1 MNKPKVS
8 VSRLIAFRYIS
19 IKSHSHLVAFM
30 SSISIF
36 GLSLGVG
43 ILITASSIMNG
54 FDAELR
60 ENILGVI
67 PHITISSEEDLK
79 PNEWDRMEGS
89 IMTLSNVEAVSP
101 SINMG
106 GVAATSMGSGGVL
119 VNGIEVSSESSV
131 SVIHKFF
138 VNGQLE
144 DLADNPWGIALGE
157 SLAKNLGVQVGESID
172 LYSPTIVINPLTPRV
187 SFRSFQVVGIFKVG
201 NQEIDSNL
209 VIANMQAVRALFRIR
224 QEYNG
229 FRIKLHNVLEVGETE
244 RLISNLALPGV
255 SIISWR
261 SQFGAIYENINFSR
275 SIISLMLWLLIMI
288 AAFNLI
294 VSLIM
299 IVKGK
304 ASDIA
309 ILRALGASPLMIRSI
324 FIWQGGLIGL
334 IGIIFGVILGIVGS
348 FQIGNLAAYVEDLFS
363 INLLNAD
370 VYPID
375 FLPSEFS
382 IFDVGSVVA
391 GVLLLSI
398 LATIYPSS
406 KAASTPPAESLRSP

>member
-1 MNKPKVS
+1 M
-8 VSRLIAFRYIS
+8 
-19 IKSHSHLVAFM
+19 
-30 SSISIF
+30 
-36 GLSLGVG
+36 
-43 ILITASSIMNG
+43 
-54 FDAELR
+54 D
-60 ENILGVI
+60 
-67 PHITISSEEDLK
+67 
-79 PNEWDRMEGS
+79 
-89 IMTLSNVEAVSP
+89 
-101 SINMG
+101 
-106 GVAATSMGSGGVL
+106 
-119 VNGIEVSSESSV
+119 
-131 SVIHKFF
+131 
-138 VNGQLE
+138 
-144 DLADNPWGIALGE
+144 
-157 SLAKNLGVQVGESID
+157 
-172 LYSPTIVINPLTPRV
+172 
-187 SFRSFQVVGIFKVG
+187 
-201 NQEIDSNL
+201 
-209 VIANMQAVRALFRIR
+209 
-224 QEYNG
+224 

-244 RLISNLALPGV
+244 NLISNLSLPGV
-255 SIISWR
+255 SVVSWK

-275 SIISLMLWLLIMI
+275 SIISLMLWLLIMV

-299 IVKGK
+299 IVNGK

-324 FIWQGGLIGL
+324 FIWQGLLIGL
-334 IGIIFGVILGIVGS
+334 IGILFGVILGIVGS
-348 FQIGNLAAYVEDLFS
+348 FQIGNLAAYVERLFS

>member
-1 MNKPKVS
+1 M
-8 VSRLIAFRYIS
+8 
-19 IKSHSHLVAFM
+19 
-30 SSISIF
+30 
-36 GLSLGVG
+36 
-43 ILITASSIMNG
+43 
-54 FDAELR
+54 
-60 ENILGVI
+60 
-67 PHITISSEEDLK
+67 
-79 PNEWDRMEGS
+79 
-89 IMTLSNVEAVSP
+89 
-101 SINMG
+101 
-106 GVAATSMGSGGVL
+106 
-119 VNGIEVSSESSV
+119 NGIEVSSESSV

-144 DLADNPWGIALGE
+144 NLADNPWGIALGE

-224 QEYNG
+224 QEHNG

-391 GVLLLSI
+391 GVFLLSI

>member
-19 IKSHSHLVAFM
+19 SKSHSHLVSFM
-30 SSISIF
+30 SAISIF

-54 FDAELR
+54 FDTELR

-67 PHITISSEEDLK
+67 PHITVSSGEGLESH
-79 PNEWDRMEGS
+79 EWDQMEDS
-89 IMTLSNVEAVSP
+89 IMALANVEAASP

-106 GVAATSMGSGGVL
+106 GVVATSVGSAGVL

-131 SVIHKFF
+131 SVIHNFF
-138 VNGQLE
+138 VSGELE
-144 DLADNPWGIALGE
+144 NLADNRWGIVLGE
-157 SLAKNLGVQVGESID
+157 SLAKNLGVQLGESID
-172 LYSPTIVINPLTPRV
+172 LFSPTIVINPLTPRV
-187 SFRSFQVVGIFKVG
+187 PFRSFEVVGIFRVG

-209 VIANMQAVRALFRIR
+209 VIANMEAVRAVFRIR
-224 QEYNG
+224 HKYNG

-244 RLISNLALPGV
+244 NLISNLSLPGV
-255 SIISWR
+255 SVVSWK

-275 SIISLMLWLLIMI
+275 SIISLMLWLLIMV

-324 FIWQGGLIGL
+324 FIWQGLLIGL
-334 IGIIFGVILGIVGS
+334 IGILFGVILGIVGS
-348 FQIGNLAAYVEDLFS
+348 FQIGNLAAYVERLFS

-382 IFDVGSVVA
+382 IFDVGSVVT

>member
-19 IKSHSHLVAFM
+19 SKSHSHLVSFM
-30 SSISIF
+30 SAISIF

-54 FDAELR
+54 FDKELR

-67 PHITISSEEDLK
+67 PHITVSSGEGLESH
-79 PNEWDRMEGS
+79 EWDQMEDS
-89 IMTLSNVEAVSP
+89 IMALANVEAASP

-106 GVAATSMGSGGVL
+106 GVVATSVGSAGVL

-131 SVIHKFF
+131 SVIHNFF
-138 VNGQLE
+138 VSGELE
-144 DLADNPWGIALGE
+144 NLADNRWGIVLGE
-157 SLAKNLGVQVGESID
+157 SLAKNLGVQLGESID
-172 LYSPTIVINPLTPRV
+172 LFSPTIVINPLTLRV
-187 SFRSFQVVGIFKVG
+187 PFRSFEVVGIFRVG

-209 VIANMQAVRALFRIR
+209 VIANMEAVRAVFRIR
-224 QEYNG
+224 HKYNG

-244 RLISNLALPGV
+244 NLISNLSLPGV
-255 SIISWR
+255 SVVSWK

-275 SIISLMLWLLIMI
+275 SIISLMLWLLIMV

-324 FIWQGGLIGL
+324 FIWQGVLIGL
-334 IGIIFGVILGIVGS
+334 IGILFGVILGIVGS
-348 FQIGNLAAYVEDLFS
+348 FQIGNLAAYVENLFS

-391 GVLLLSI
+391 GVFLLSI